1 MQAFESESEVA
12 QLWLFAT
19 PWTVSPPGSSVHG
32 ILQARILEWVAISFS
47 RGSFQPRDRIQVS
60 DIVGRCFIVWAT
72 REACRQ
78 ILCFLFKP
86 FFGQAHYFYFFHL
99 PSRWFLHHSGHF
111 HLNFFKQKSRAQLCG
126 HIKWHGLL
134 PLENMARRLKEKR
147 KKLYIYIKGKDLEN
161 KFSGK

>member
-1 MQAFESESEVA
+1 MKSLSRVQLFET
-12 QLWLFAT
+12 Q
-19 PWTVSPPGSSVHG
+19 WTNLPDSSVHG
-32 ILQARILEWVAISFS
+32 IFQARMLEWVAISFS
-47 RGSFQPRDRIQVS
+47 RRSSPPRDWTRVS
-60 DIVGRCFIVWAT
+60 HIVGRCFIVWAT